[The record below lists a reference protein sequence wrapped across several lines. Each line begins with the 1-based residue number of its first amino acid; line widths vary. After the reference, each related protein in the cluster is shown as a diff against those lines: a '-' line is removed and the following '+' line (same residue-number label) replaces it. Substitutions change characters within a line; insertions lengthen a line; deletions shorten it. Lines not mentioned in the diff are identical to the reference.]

1 MSASDS
7 DRVDWLESG
16 CHAHMYNLLTG
27 WVVIWQLKYK
37 YQNQNL

>member
-27 WVVIWQLKYK
+27 WVVI
-37 YQNQNL
+37 